1 MSNLF
6 STYKKIFHEGLHFL
20 NDNNFE
26 IAEEK
31 FELVIKQFPERV
43 SVLTNLLKVKMKL
56 KKFSDAEKLI
66 KKLFEIDP
74 NNKEANF
81 NNAILLTEKGFFNQS
96 LIQINN
102 FFLLKD
108 LDNIYLSEAHSIRG
122 IIYSKLGL
130 FKESIME
137 HKKAVELYSDNYLA
151 KWNLGLSYLLNA
163 DFANG
168 FKLYETRFLKNKSK
182 FRNEVN
188 SIKEIKNKNV
198 LVIGEQGFGDVIQFA
213 RYLPVLKNHVKD
225 LSFLPPLEL
234 FHFFKNLDVKVINS
248 FQKEEYDFIIPIM
261 SLPYIFQTNLNTIPS
276 SNYLAPIKKKQLGS
290 KKINI
295 GLAWSGRDTY
305 PYDFLRSI
313 PLEKLNSIYNLD
325 HNKFQFY
332 CLQKDIRNSDKIN
345 FENTKILYHGDNN
358 FFDLAKIILDLD
370 LVVSSDTSILHLAS
384 TLQVKT
390 FGLISYCPDWRWL
403 LDTKVSPWY
412 PSITLYRCRENNDW
426 TTVSKEVAKDI
437 QLLFY

>member
-43 SVLTNLLKVKMKL
+43 SVLTNLLAVKMKL

-151 KWNLGLSYLLNA
+151 KWNLGLSYLLNG
-163 DFANG
+163 DFTNG

-198 LVIGEQGFGDVIQFA
+198 LVIGEQGFGDIIQFA

-276 SNYLAPIKKKQLGS
+276 SNYLAPIKK
-290 KKINI
+290 
-295 GLAWSGRDTY
+295 
-305 PYDFLRSI
+305 
-313 PLEKLNSIYNLD
+313 
-325 HNKFQFY
+325 
-332 CLQKDIRNSDKIN
+332 
-345 FENTKILYHGDNN
+345 NN
-358 FFDLAKIILDLD
+358 
-370 LVVSSDTSILHLAS
+370 
-384 TLQVKT
+384 
-390 FGLISYCPDWRWL
+390 
-403 LDTKVSPWY
+403 
-412 PSITLYRCRENNDW
+412 
-426 TTVSKEVAKDI
+426 
-437 QLLFY
+437 